1 MEGIYTHLCA
11 DETREPAELA
21 FTKRQAALFYEIAEC
36 RKTQEGGGEK
46 RLLKDKG
53 SPGIKTHLLASYGL
67 INYPE
72 LGGDYVRCGIALY
85 GLFGDGEGAKRYAA
99 KAALMPVMTVK
110 ARIAAVKELYQGE
123 SAGYGL
129 EYKAEE
135 DRKIAV
141 LAIGY
146 ADGLPGSLSGGRGR
160 VLIHGKSAPVVGRIC
175 MDQTIVDI
183 TGIGS
188 VKAGDV
194 AVIIGR
200 DGGEEITA
208 YEIAEKA
215 GTITNEIVSRMGE
228 RLFRIWRGGSAAA
241 EASERGAAAGKIW
254 SVRRYCRNDRDIV

>member
-1 MEGIYTHLCA
+1 
-11 DETREPAELA
+11 
-21 FTKRQAALFYEIAEC
+21 
-36 RKTQEGGGEK
+36 
-46 RLLKDKG
+46 
-53 SPGIKTHLLASYGL
+53 
-67 INYPE
+67 
-72 LGGDYVRCGIALY
+72 
-85 GLFGDGEGAKRYAA
+85 
-99 KAALMPVMTVK
+99 
-110 ARIAAVKELYQGE
+110 
-123 SAGYGL
+123 
-129 EYKAEE
+129 
-135 DRKIAV
+135 
-141 LAIGY
+141 
-146 ADGLPGSLSGGRGR
+146 
-160 VLIHGKSAPVVGRIC
+160 